1 MPVASRVMQY
11 LNRQGLPY
19 QQLHHDRVGTLEAA
33 IEAAKVTQDEVAVAE
48 ILVDAKGVVMS
59 VTPLGKRMDLDR
71 LNQMTRRNLQRIA
84 QHQADRLF
92 KDCEPG
98 SHPPVAKAYGVHA
111 VCDETLFSKEQIYI
125 QSGSHTTLLR
135 LTRDCFQQLMGNAL
149 KMSVCV
155 CVNEKNE
162 DSAGQSDM
170 PCSSIDI
177 KERLN
182 KLYRLPPMP
191 TVAARILQITQDI
204 DASVDDLARIIEQ
217 DPSLTAQ
224 VLRQA
229 RSALYG
235 YRGELKTI
243 KDAVARVL
251 GFERVSQIAL
261 SIAASKAFDLPKDG
275 PLGLRN
281 FWKHAMHCSLL
292 VQRLAFH
299 VPDNRVEPGMAYLAG
314 LLHNFGLL
322 LLGHLF
328 KPEFGMLNKLAASEP
343 FTELSTLE
351 KQVLGMGSAK
361 ELVGVGHG
369 QLGAILLEKWQL
381 PEEVCA
387 TAAHHQ
393 EKDYEGEFQDYVALI
408 QLANCLLKELELG
421 DDLMPDDPLVY
432 TRRLGMDADIAFEVF
447 EQLKQSSAALTDLA
461 AGM

>member
-11 LNRQGLPY
+11 LNRQGLAY

-33 IEAAKVTQDEVAVAE
+33 IEVAKVVQDEVAVAE

-59 VTPLGKRMDLDR
+59 ITPLGKKMDLER
-71 LNQMTRRNLQRIA
+71 LNKMTHRNLQRIA

-111 VCDETLFSKEQIYI
+111 ICDETLFSREQIYI

-135 LTRDCFQQLMGNAL
+135 LTKDCFQQMMGNAL

-155 CVNEKNE
+155 CEQVA
-162 DSAGQSDM
+162 DAAAGNDNSLQEV
-170 PCSSIDI
+170 DI

-182 KLYRLPPMP
+182 RLYRLPPMP

-204 DASVDDLARIIEQ
+204 DASVDDLAKVIEQ

-229 RSALYG
+229 ASALYG
-235 YRGELKTI
+235 YRGEIKTI

-299 VPDNRVEPGMAYLAG
+299 VPDKRVDPGVAYLAG

-343 FTELSTLE
+343 YTELSSLE

-381 PEEVCA
+381 PEEITA

-393 EKDYEGEFQDYVALI
+393 EKDYEGEHQDYVALI

-421 DDLMPDDPLVY
+421 DDLMPDDPIVY
-432 TRRLGMDADIAFEVF
+432 TRRLGIDADIAFEVF
-447 EQLKQSSAALTDLA
+447 EQLKQSSATLTDLA